1 MNHILI
7 NWKTSLAGLIVSIA
21 GYVQFAYP
29 QYAVIAQGVL
39 ALAGGV
45 GLIAAK
51 DANISTPHPEPPP
64 PVPPAGPQQ

>member
-7 NWKTSLAGLIVSIA
+7 NWKTSLAGLIVSVA

-39 ALAGGV
+39 ALAGGA

-51 DANISTPHPEPPP
+51 DANISSVPATPVEAPKP
-64 PVPPAGPQQ
+64 